1 MSKKKPNKNK
11 NKKKTTILGQKEEM
25 QNKIYSINV
34 EQRSYNL
41 LMYIDIHPDYTHS
54 N

>member
-1 MSKKKPNKNK
+1 MSKKKTKQK
-11 NKKKTTILGQKEEM
+11 QKQKKTTILGQKEEM

-41 LMYIDIHPDYTHS
+41 LMYIDIHPDYTHC